1 LRFPFFVA
9 GDWPLYRF
17 AFDTASSRF
26 RAAEA
31 SMVNR
36 APTGPLWWNHHG
48 IVVVRLALAWIS
60 ETAASAPGTLTAAAS
75 ILGGLVIAV
84 GAYLANRPRPT
95 VNAPPPPVPRFDPNS
110 PIEMPTP
117 PGPVAPIALL
127 LGVGL
132 LASAAAMVV
141 MPLLETVL
149 LLGAFEFRPREEL
162 IGDGFTAYGLVS
174 GAVRFLA
181 SLFLG
186 GLAVSAVESAYRRAA
201 TNQDEEAP

>member
-1 LRFPFFVA
+1 M
-9 GDWPLYRF
+9 
-17 AFDTASSRF
+17 
-26 RAAEA
+26 AA
-31 SMVNR
+31 V
-36 APTGPLWWNHHG
+36 
-48 IVVVRLALAWIS
+48 
-60 ETAASAPGTLTAAAS
+60 
-75 ILGGLVIAV
+75 
-84 GAYLANRPRPT
+84 
-95 VNAPPPPVPRFDPNS
+95 
-110 PIEMPTP
+110 
-117 PGPVAPIALL
+117 ALL
-127 LGVGL
+127 LAVGL

-201 TNQDEEAP
+201 N